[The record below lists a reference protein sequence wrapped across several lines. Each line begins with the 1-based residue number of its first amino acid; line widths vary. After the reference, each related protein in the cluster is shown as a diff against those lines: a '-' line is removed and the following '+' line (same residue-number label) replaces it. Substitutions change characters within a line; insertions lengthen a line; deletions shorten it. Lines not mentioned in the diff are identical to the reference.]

1 MPGVFFRCDAGPVIG
16 MGHLTRC
23 QALAAAFA
31 DMGWRCWFAVSRETG
46 PLLPDTDPIIV
57 PEGDAGAAAVAEA
70 AVARNIGCLV
80 VDHYGLDARFEGAIA
95 GAISTI
101 LAIDDLPNRP
111 HRCDLLVDANPARR
125 PADYAKFTPHA
136 AHLLLGPRHALLRP
150 EFAVRRAV
158 RRSPPRTAERLLITL
173 GGADPDNVS
182 ARVLDALAYLDGKRM
197 NACLVIGPANRHRDD
212 LTARAAAFGCA
223 VAIDPPDL
231 DALMADS
238 DIAITSGG
246 TSALECACL
255 GVPALVIVTAD
266 NQRAVAHA
274 LADAETVMV
283 MEDGEHLDPRRLA
296 GAVIGLADDPALRR
310 RMRSAG
316 RNLIDGQG
324 AARVARA
331 TAEVL
336 TIKQQGK
343 HL

>member
-1 MPGVFFRCDAGPVIG
+1 M
-16 MGHLTRC
+16 
-23 QALAAAFA
+23 
-31 DMGWRCWFAVSRETG
+31 
-46 PLLPDTDPIIV
+46 
-57 PEGDAGAAAVAEA
+57 
-70 AVARNIGCLV
+70 
-80 VDHYGLDARFEGAIA
+80 
-95 GAISTI
+95 
-101 LAIDDLPNRP
+101 
-111 HRCDLLVDANPARR
+111 
-125 PADYAKFTPHA
+125 
-136 AHLLLGPRHALLRP
+136 
-150 EFAVRRAV
+150 
-158 RRSPPRTAERLLITL
+158 
-173 GGADPDNVS
+173 
-182 ARVLDALAYLDGKRM
+182 LDALAYLDGKRM

-231 DALMADS
+231 DALMADAN
-238 DIAITSGG
+238 IAITSGG

-283 MEDGEHLDPRRLA
+283 MQDGEHLDPRRLA

-324 AARVARA
+324 AARSRPRDRQ
-331 TAEVL
+331 VL